1 MRTAGTRS
9 YLTTSISVT
18 VLSVQH
24 LILALSTAF
33 SVQLQSLL
41 GQEDMQ
47 IRHLCASEN
56 QPCPDRMGLTEDMS
70 PGFSTF
76 GAHLGFILHYFKR

>member
-1 MRTAGTRS
+1 MGTAGTRS

-18 VLSVQH
+18 VLSVRH
-24 LILALSTAF
+24 RILALSTAF

-47 IRHLCASEN
+47 SRHLCANEN
-56 QPCPDRMGLTEDMS
+56 QPCPDLMDSQHLVLTLIL
-70 PGFSTF
+70 F
-76 GAHLGFILHYFKR
+76 FIILKGNY